1 MLYSVTLKITTTYTL
16 SIEAADVDEA
26 KELAFDM
33 PIDDINDSRAIGI
46 ADLVVEREV
55 TEVVEAEQG
64 LDPVE
69 EFLAGQEDEDE
80 DEDDMPPQDDDD
92 PSQDYGF

>member
-16 SIEAADVDEA
+16 PIEAADVDEA

-80 DEDDMPPQDDDD
+80 DDMPPQDDDD